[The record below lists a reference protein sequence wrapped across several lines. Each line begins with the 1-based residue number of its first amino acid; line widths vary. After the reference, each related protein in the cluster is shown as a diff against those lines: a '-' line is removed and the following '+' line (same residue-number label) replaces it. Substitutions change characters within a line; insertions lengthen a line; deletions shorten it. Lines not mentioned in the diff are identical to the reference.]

1 MSSKNDYLAKYLG
14 SSPAQSNSDYV
25 EKKSKKKKKK
35 AGAKG
40 HTKGVAVRV
49 IDDDE
54 DSQPRTKHSAE
65 KLQVA
70 FACSFDVNYHM
81 DVRCTLW

>member
-1 MSSKNDYLAKYLG
+1 MSSKNDYLAKYLE

-35 AGAKG
+35 AGARG
-40 HTKGVAVRV
+40 HTKGTTVRV

-54 DSQPRTKHSAE
+54 DSQPWKKFSTE
-65 KLQVA
+65 KPQVA
-70 FACSFDVNYHM
+70 LPCNFDHV
-81 DVRCTLW
+81 DKSL